1 MTEPADADRST
12 AGDRVPIPGPDR
24 DQSGRQVEDYQDLH
38 NTFIG
43 GAGNTHH
50 VAQALDE
57 IAEYEDDDPPMTPLL
72 GVFLALAVAAV
83 IAIVALTW
91 WAAGQIR

>member
-1 MTEPADADRST
+1 MTEPGDADRST
-12 AGDRVPIPGPDR
+12 AGDRIPIPGPDR
-24 DQSGRQVEDYQDLH
+24 DQSGGQVEDYQDLH

-43 GAGNTHH
+43 GAGNSHH
-50 VAQALDE
+50 VDQVTE
-57 IAEYEDDDPPMTPLL
+57 EYEEYDDSDPPMASLI

-83 IAIVALTW
+83 IAIMALTW